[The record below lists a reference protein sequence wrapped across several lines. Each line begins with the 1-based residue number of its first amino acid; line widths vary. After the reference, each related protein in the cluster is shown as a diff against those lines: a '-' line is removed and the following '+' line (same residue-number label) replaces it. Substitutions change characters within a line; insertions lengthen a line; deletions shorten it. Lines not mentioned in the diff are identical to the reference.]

1 LFILIGVHRF
11 SSNES
16 LFATELGHSYRCNTK
31 TVIKGFMMD
40 RNVTVTSVDL
50 ENLRLQPFVDSLKNF
65 TSYGDGIN

>member
-1 LFILIGVHRF
+1 
-11 SSNES
+11 
-16 LFATELGHSYRCNTK
+16 
-31 TVIKGFMMD
+31 MD